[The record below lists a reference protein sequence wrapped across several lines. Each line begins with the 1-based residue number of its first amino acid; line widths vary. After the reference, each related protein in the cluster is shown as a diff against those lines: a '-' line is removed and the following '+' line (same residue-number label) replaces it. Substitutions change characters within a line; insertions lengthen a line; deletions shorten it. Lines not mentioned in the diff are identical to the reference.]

1 MWKWNV
7 RPLQAGRRDR
17 ISNIE
22 ELCVFGHFHL
32 YFDRQTWT
40 STHKTQPHTNCGKHL
55 THSTLFLKGA
65 PHTHTHKQ
73 AHAKMWTHIVQ
84 TCNLYR
90 MACMCAK
97 LHKRWD
103 GSMRSYMKD
112 GKGPD
117 FHAVTQTD
125 SQRSRAAINRRG
137 EERKRPSVKVTGKD
151 RERERENQ
159 YLYLTR
165 REQRKEVQSCSRQEL
180 EERGRRAMGLWQGG
194 GSAGQAGGWR
204 DARRGRGGQ
213 EWVGMEG
220 ERSKGEGKKKH
231 VL

>member
-1 MWKWNV
+1 
-7 RPLQAGRRDR
+7 
-17 ISNIE
+17 
-22 ELCVFGHFHL
+22 
-32 YFDRQTWT
+32 
-40 STHKTQPHTNCGKHL
+40 
-55 THSTLFLKGA
+55 
-65 PHTHTHKQ
+65 
-73 AHAKMWTHIVQ
+73 
-84 TCNLYR
+84 
-90 MACMCAK
+90 
-97 LHKRWD
+97 
-103 GSMRSYMKD
+103 MRSYMKD

-220 ERSKGEGKKKH
+220 ERSKGEGEKKH